1 MSNNVANT
9 NANSSNQH
17 AQQGQQEKQ
26 GQQGKEANSV
36 ILKLEMLTS
45 KYDTTLI
52 KYQQAA
58 ADYVHSLQNPAVDPS
73 FAVIP
78 GSVYWGSGTLETIPG
93 QQVTK
98 STCMTSCAKTKGCS
112 GATFN
117 PDSNGMPTCFLRTG
131 DGSLIPSSSSNYA
144 IVPLSKSHLLNMQ
157 NLNQQLTEINKKI
170 MEIVENQGD
179 AIYKSEEMDRATQN
193 KELQKNYK
201 KLVKDRREIEEKL
214 ERFQDLDGEKNNSEL
229 ITNSNYS
236 SYLLLMLLAILCF
249 VVLFNVSSLFG
260 SNNSSSSS
268 YSEDFAQFGGRIGN
282 KAYFFG
288 FLVVLLIIV
297 AYYYKK

>member
-1 MSNNVANT
+1 MSNNVANV
-9 NANSSNQH
+9 NANSSNQD
-17 AQQGQQEKQ
+17 A
-26 GQQGKEANSV
+26 QQGKEANSV

-58 ADYVHSLQNPAVDPS
+58 ADYIHSMKQTNPS

-117 PDSNGMPTCFLRTG
+117 PDSNGTPTCFLRTG

-157 NLNQQLTEINKKI
+157 SLNQQLSEINQQI
-170 MEIVENQGD
+170 MEIVETQGD
-179 AIYKSEEMDRATQN
+179 AIYKSEEMNRASQN

-201 KLVKDRREIEEKL
+201 KLVKDRTEIEEKL
-214 ERFQDLDGEKNNSEL
+214 NRFQDLDGEKNNSDL
-229 ITNSNYS
+229 KTNANYS
-236 SYLLLMLLAILCF
+236 SYLLLMLLVILCF
-249 VVLFNVSSLFG
+249 VVLFNVSALFG
-260 SNNSSSSS
+260 SNNSSSS
-268 YSEDFAQFGGRIGN
+268 YSDDFAQFGGRMGN
-282 KAYFFG
+282 KVG
-288 FLVVLLIIV
+288 FIGLAIVLLFIV
-297 AYYYKK
+297 AYYYRKSSF

>member
-1 MSNNVANT
+1 MSNNVANM
-9 NANSSNQH
+9 NANSSNQES
-17 AQQGQQEKQ
+17 QQ

-58 ADYVHSLQNPAVDPS
+58 ADYIHSMKQTNPS

-117 PDSNGMPTCFLRTG
+117 PDSNGTPTCFLRTG

-157 NLNQQLTEINKKI
+157 SLNQQLSEINQQI
-170 MEIVENQGD
+170 MEIVETQGD
-179 AIYKSEEMDRATQN
+179 AIYKSEEMNRASQN

-201 KLVKDRREIEEKL
+201 KLVKDRTDIEEKL
-214 ERFQDLDGEKNNSEL
+214 NRFQDLDGEKNNSDL
-229 ITNSNYS
+229 KTNANYS

-249 VVLFNVSSLFG
+249 VVLFNVSALFG

-268 YSEDFAQFGGRIGN
+268 SSYSDDFAQFGGRMGN
-282 KAYFFG
+282 KVG
-288 FLVVLLIIV
+288 FIGLAIVLLFIV
-297 AYYYKK
+297 AYYYRKSSF